1 MQTSSTA
8 SKIQAN
14 LQDLF
19 KASLSPGDSYIR
31 FQLTPE
37 KTALLSMEH
46 VQESLVVNVEKITT
60 LPSMPEFVIGIMNSR
75 DRVFCVFDLA
85 QLLGLSSPLGSSR
98 KYQVIV
104 LQTNDEQPVYIGFAV
119 STIQGISRILADEI
133 QSSTDNFELAP
144 YICGEVKKEVTL
156 PIVAFDRIL
165 KAIANF

>member
-165 KAIANF
+165 KAIDNF